1 MSHAL
6 FEHQK
11 SLNISRDNQK
21 PQFEEEQTI
30 QWPIERE
37 QDDKSGWQN
46 TRLSISMGKVK
57 LWNARDS
64 DWIEAFLYDKCGR
77 SWQLLGV
84 SVFIFTL
91 LGMSNTIGF
100 YEYPMLLKI
109 SYNVLQ
115 IVCVLRNVK
124 NYALRIV

>member
-30 QWPIERE
+30 QWPKERE

-64 DWIEAFLYDKCGR
+64 DWIEA
-77 SWQLLGV
+77 S
-84 SVFIFTL
+84 ST
-91 LGMSNTIGF
+91 
-100 YEYPMLLKI
+100 
-109 SYNVLQ
+109 
-115 IVCVLRNVK
+115 
-124 NYALRIV
+124 